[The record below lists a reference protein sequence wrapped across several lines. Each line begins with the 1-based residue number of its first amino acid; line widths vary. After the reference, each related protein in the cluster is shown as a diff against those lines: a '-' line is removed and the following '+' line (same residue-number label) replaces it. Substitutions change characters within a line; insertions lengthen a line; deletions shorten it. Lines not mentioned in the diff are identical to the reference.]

1 MALILIKYMINNSIK
16 FWGNVNLK
24 EFGIPGKVLGDF
36 VVWDLGWG
44 SLGVLFVFFFGFFQM
59 RRTLGIES

>member
-1 MALILIKYMINNSIK
+1 MINNSIK

-44 SLGVLFVFFFGFFQM
+44 SLGVLFVCFFGFFQG
-59 RRTLGIES
+59 TSQ